1 MNLLNFP
8 LFFSIPYHEIP
19 KESLAGKD
27 PPQRVGQGKEFRAKP
42 ERWQQAAGQ
51 GERTSISKQLIF
63 HLLLKKKHKPPVGLA
78 HWTFL
83 ESFSKK

>member
-27 PPQRVGQGKEFRAKP
+27 PPQRVGQGKEFRA
-42 ERWQQAAGQ
+42 AGQ

-63 HLLLKKKHKPPVGLA
+63 HRLLKNKHKPPVGLA